1 MPLKQIAK
9 LLGGSSQ
16 QKILPDVQNCSKWDQ
31 ITSANRYCM
40 FDLELVLP
48 FPGTYPGFQ
57 VSKYGSKVVGT
68 GVDESNGDS

>member
-1 MPLKQIAK
+1 MYD
-9 LLGGSSQ
+9 LG
-16 QKILPDVQNCSKWDQ
+16 L
-31 ITSANRYCM
+31 
-40 FDLELVLP
+40 FLP